1 VTIIERLMPDTL
13 NDRAKQAI
21 EYRRRIRQRA
31 LELKRETVK
40 GELSAGLQRGDEPFV
55 DQAAG
60 EILPADVDY
69 KFWLNEATAQ
79 LDIDILF

>member
-60 EILPADVDY
+60 EIQRGDR
-69 KFWLNEATAQ
+69 ATRHRHPVLRGSHA
-79 LDIDILF
+79 